1 MKHRWLAFILACALG
16 ASTSAAQPR
25 PPADPILILVS
36 FDGWRW
42 DYTTKEPAP
51 NLRAFAARGVRAT
64 ELIPSF
70 PSFTFPNHYTIV
82 TGLYPGH
89 HGIIA
94 NTIEDPGFPERFTMS
109 AQTARDA
116 RWWGGEPIWVT
127 AIRQGRRA
135 AAMFWPGDEAPIDGV
150 RPTYWRPF
158 DTNVTSTE
166 RVQQVLDWLALPP
179 EQRPSFIGLYL
190 EEVDHA
196 GHDFGPGSPE
206 LRTAVSHLDAGL
218 QQLLDGIKRAG
229 LADRTTT
236 VVVSDHG
243 MAAASEQRLIFLD
256 DYIDLDSV
264 DLIEAGEFL
273 QIAPVS
279 GTVDALYQSLRGKMP
294 HLTVYRRE
302 EIPARYHYRDNPRI
316 APIVAVV
323 DEGWILTSHRAEAKR
338 KPDAKKRNGSH
349 GYDPALASMH
359 GLFAATGP
367 AIREGVVV
375 KPFQNI
381 HVYDFMCRVL
391 NLKPA
396 PNDGDPAVTSGFFR

>member
-1 MKHRWLAFILACALG
+1 MRRRWLVVALACVLA
-16 ASTSAAQPR
+16 ASAPSAQP

-42 DYTTKEPAP
+42 DYTTAEPAP
-51 NLRAFAARGVRAT
+51 NLRAFAAHGVRAT

-94 NTIEDPGFPERFTMS
+94 NIIADPEYPERFTMS
-109 AQTARDA
+109 AQTSREA

-158 DTNVTSTE
+158 DTNVTTTE
-166 RVQQVLDWLALPP
+166 RVQQVLDWLALPT

-206 LRTAVSHLDAGL
+206 LRTAVSHLDTAL
-218 QQLLDGIKRAG
+218 QQLLDGVTRAG
-229 LADRTTT
+229 VADRTTI

-243 MAAASEQRLIFLD
+243 MAASSEQRLVFLD
-256 DYIDLDSV
+256 DYIDLDTV
-264 DLIEAGEFL
+264 DLIEGGEFL
-273 QIAPVS
+273 QVAPLS
-279 GTVDALYQSLRGKMP
+279 GTVEALYAKLHGKVP
-294 HLTVYRRE
+294 HLTVYRRDQ
-302 EIPARYHYRDNPRI
+302 IPARYHYRESPRI
-316 APIVAVV
+316 APVVALV

-349 GYDPALASMH
+349 GYDPALRSMH
-359 GLFAATGP
+359 GLFAAAGP
-367 AIREGVVV
+367 GIRDGLVVR
-375 KPFQNI
+375 PFQNI

>member
-1 MKHRWLAFILACALG
+1 MTPRWLAVALACVLAVS
-16 ASTSAAQPR
+16 APAAQPA

-42 DYTTKEPAP
+42 DYTTNEPAP
-51 NLRAFAARGVRAT
+51 NLRAFAAHGVRAT

-94 NTIEDPGFPERFTMS
+94 NVIADPGFPERFTMS
-109 AQTARDA
+109 AQTSHDA

-135 AAMFWPGDEAPIDGV
+135 AAMYWPGDEAPIGGV

-158 DTNVTSTE
+158 DTNVTATA

-179 EQRPSFIGLYL
+179 EQRPSFVALYL
-190 EEVDHA
+190 EDADHA
-196 GHDFGPGSPE
+196 GHDFGPGSQQ
-206 LRTAVSHLDAGL
+206 LRTAVSHLDMAL
-218 QQLLDGIKRAG
+218 QQLLDGVKRGG
-229 LADRTTT
+229 LADRTTV

-243 MAAASEQRLIFLD
+243 MAASSEQRLIFLD
-256 DYIDLDSV
+256 DYIDLDTV
-264 DLIEAGEFL
+264 DLIESGEFL
-273 QIAPVS
+273 QVAPVS
-279 GTVDALYQSLRGKMP
+279 GTVDTLYRSLRGKVP

-302 EIPARYHYRDNPRI
+302 QIPARFHYRDNPRVG
-316 APIVAVV
+316 PVVALV
-323 DEGWILTSHRAEAKR
+323 DEGWILTSHRADAKR
-338 KPDAKKRNGSH
+338 KPDAKQRNGSH
-349 GYDPALASMH
+349 GYDPALRSMH
-359 GLFAATGP
+359 GLFAAAGP
-367 AIREGVVV
+367 DIREGVIVQ
-375 KPFQNI
+375 PFQNI
-381 HVYDFMCRVL
+381 HIYDFMCRVL

-396 PNDGDPAVTSGFFR
+396 PNDGDPAMTNGFFR